1 MDAEARKKSLK
12 RRYGGRAAKAPA
24 GPGGPGGHGGP
35 GGRRRMSMAK
45 GKPKEMKKTIGR
57 LMGYL
62 SADRSSIPTS
72 RVWTGAEETRQG
84 WQGPS
89 L

>member
-62 SADRSSIPTS
+62 SADRSKMI
-72 RVWTGAEETRQG
+72 VW
-84 WQGPS
+84 S
-89 L
+89 